1 MDAGPRAYR
10 VDRAFDGEAMI
21 TGGALILVEGARIT
35 AVEPGGTPT
44 PTGFTEI
51 ALPGATALPGL
62 VNTHV
67 HLCAGD
73 ELDALSLD
81 TRRSPDEREAVIR
94 KSLAAQLTA
103 GTTTVRDLGDTAY
116 AVVDRTP
123 QPGEPRVVASGPP
136 ITTPGGHCA
145 AMGGAA
151 AGPAALERA
160 VAERAEHGVRV
171 VKIIVSGGAM
181 TAGSDLLAL
190 QFVREEVA
198 LVVREAHRVGLA
210 VTAHAHSLG
219 SAEVCVDAGV
229 DGIEHFTCLTERG
242 VVTPDA
248 LVEGVLGIGIV
259 VGPTFGRLPGST
271 HSAEHESGDGA
282 HRTHSRIAVPPGRRP
297 APRPAFRSSAALTTG
312 SIPAS
317 RTGCFRTRWPNWF
330 RPTSIRPPPWPRPR
344 PSRPRPAG
352 WPIGSAGWRRDWMR
366 TCCSSMATRRPT
378 SPPSPGSAPSCC
390 AATRSPDSQNLPP
403 DEGSRLVSGVTAT
416 GGPALEGDS
425 AKVRASY

>member
-1 MDAGPRAYR
+1 MDAEPRAYR

-21 TGGALILVEGARIT
+21 AGGALILVEGTRIT
-35 AVEPGGTPT
+35 AVQLGGTPT
-44 PTGFTEI
+44 PTGFTEV

-81 TRRSPDEREAVIR
+81 TRRSPAEREAVIR
-94 KSLAAQLTA
+94 RSLAAQLAA
-103 GTTTVRDLGDTAY
+103 GTTTVRDLGDTGY
-116 AVVDRTP
+116 AVADRAP
-123 QPGEPRVVASGPP
+123 RSDEPRVIASGPP

-145 AMGGAA
+145 AMGGVA

-160 VAERAEHGVRV
+160 VAERADHGVRV

-190 QFVREEVA
+190 QFDRDEVT
-198 LVVREAHRVGLA
+198 LVVREAHRRGLA

-248 LVEGVLGIGIV
+248 LVEGVLAAGIV

-271 HSAEHESGDGA
+271 HSESMKA
-282 HRTHSRIAVPPGRRP
+282 VMERTGLTLESR
-297 APRPAFRSSAALTTG
+297 FRQVAALH
-312 SIPAS
+312 
-317 RTGCFRTRWPNWF
+317 R
-330 RPTSIRPPPWPRPR
+330 
-344 PSRPRPAG
+344 AG
-352 WPIGSAGWRRDWMR
+352 VPI
-366 TCCSSMATRRPT
+366 
-378 SPPSPGSAPSCC
+378 
-390 AATRSPDSQNLPP
+390 
-403 DEGSRLVSGVTAT
+403 VSGSDDGIHPGKPHGVLPYAVAELVTA
-416 GGPALEGDS
+416 GVDPAAALATATSVAAQTCGLADRVGRLAAGLDADLLFVDGDPT
-425 AKVRASY
+425 ADITVLTRVRSVVLRGDPVVG

>member
-1 MDAGPRAYR
+1 MDGGPRAYR

-21 TGGALILVEGARIT
+21 AGGALILVEGARIA
-35 AVEPGGTPT
+35 AVQPGGAPT
-44 PTGFTEI
+44 PTGFTEV

-81 TRRSPDEREAVIR
+81 TRRSPEEREAVIR
-94 KSLAAQLTA
+94 TSLAAQLAA
-103 GTTTVRDLGDTAY
+103 GTTTVRDLGDTGY
-116 AVVDRTP
+116 AVADRTSR
-123 QPGEPRVVASGPP
+123 PGEPRVVASGPP

-151 AGPAALERA
+151 AGPEALKRA

-190 QFVREEVA
+190 QFDREEVA
-198 LVVREAHRVGLA
+198 IVVREAHRLGLA

-248 LVEGVLGIGIV
+248 LVESVLAAGIV
-259 VGPTFGRLPGST
+259 VGPTLGRLPGST
-271 HSAEHESGDGA
+271 HSQSMKAVMERTGLTLES
-282 HRTHSRIAVPPGRRP
+282 R
-297 APRPAFRSSAALTTG
+297 FRQVAALH
-312 SIPAS
+312 
-317 RTGCFRTRWPNWF
+317 R
-330 RPTSIRPPPWPRPR
+330 
-344 PSRPRPAG
+344 AG
-352 WPIGSAGWRRDWMR
+352 VPI
-366 TCCSSMATRRPT
+366 
-378 SPPSPGSAPSCC
+378 
-390 AATRSPDSQNLPP
+390 
-403 DEGSRLVSGVTAT
+403 VSGADDGIHPGKPHGVLAYAVAELVTA
-416 GGPALEGDS
+416 GIDPAAVLATATSVAAAACGLADRVGRLAPGLDADLLFVDGDPT
-425 AKVRASY
+425 ADITALTRVRAVVLGGDPVP